1 MREMTM
7 LKWLS
12 IEEKAKAYDKAIEKL
27 RGMIPNW
34 ERLSYNGKTF
44 LQDLIYIFPELREPK
59 DEKIRKELI
68 KLMKQMSDTIVENYT
83 TVPISDFVAYL
94 EKQGEHANFRNKIQI
109 GDKVTRNEDGVL
121 VNLSQLNRVAKKDE
135 KQGQTFTK
143 KDVDDAYLKGVINTK
158 NETEKQYETT
168 YQIRKDIATFIFNYR
183 GDIKDRAKWM
193 DYLGIKVC
201 LIEKQSEQK
210 PTDKVEPKFKIGQTI
225 VYKGTENIAPT
236 KMTITDIAKGQY
248 WDDNCCIVPISDQ
261 DNWKLEKPTAWSEE
275 DENTISE
282 AEVWLDTLCDYLKD
296 SSSAYIPNVRV
307 VISNLK
313 SLKDRVQPQHK
324 QEWSEEDKEMI
335 GNIRSIIERYAFSQ
349 SAVDVNGDL
358 CEKEYIDADSWLKNL
373 KDRCV
378 SKSKQEVG
386 SDISIVIEDLRELLC
401 NAVQSPDW
409 VFNLRRDIDILNS
422 LKHLNRWKPSDEQMK
437 QLGWIANQNKD
448 NMIGKELM
456 TLYNDLKKLK

>member
-1 MREMTM
+1 MTM

-121 VNLSQLNRVAKKDE
+121 VNLNQLNRVAKKDE

-324 QEWSEEDKEMI
+324 QE
-335 GNIRSIIERYAFSQ
+335 
-349 SAVDVNGDL
+349 
-358 CEKEYIDADSWLKNL
+358 
-373 KDRCV
+373 
-378 SKSKQEVG
+378 
-386 SDISIVIEDLRELLC
+386 
-401 NAVQSPDW
+401 
-409 VFNLRRDIDILNS
+409 
-422 LKHLNRWKPSDEQMK
+422 
-437 QLGWIANQNKD
+437 
-448 NMIGKELM
+448 
-456 TLYNDLKKLK
+456 

>member
-1 MREMTM
+1 MTM